1 MAQCQLFAILFIFN
15 NKSINNL
22 VSNIKVIE
30 KVVFT
35 DVFYKDM
42 IFTKENVKYP
52 LFFKTFKIENENL
65 KLQKEMKKFWWLE
78 NNAYLCKKLEK
89 SSNYTSSHDR

>member
-65 KLQKEMKKFWWLE
+65 KLQKEMEMFWWLE

>member
-1 MAQCQLFAILFIFN
+1 MCFYWNGRQAGALYNQSCKAYFMAQCQLFAILFIFN

-42 IFTKENVKYP
+42 IFTKENVKHP
-52 LFFKTFKIENENL
+52 LFFKNFKIENENL
-65 KLQKEMKKFWWLE
+65 KLQKEMEMF
-78 NNAYLCKKLEK
+78 
-89 SSNYTSSHDR
+89 

>member
-30 KVVFT
+30 IVVFT
-35 DVFYKDM
+35 DIFYKDM
-42 IFTKENVKYP
+42 VFIKENVKQ
-52 LFFKTFKIENENL
+52 LSFFKTFKIENENL
-65 KLQKEMKKFWWLE
+65 KLQKEMEMF
-78 NNAYLCKKLEK
+78 
-89 SSNYTSSHDR
+89 

>member
-35 DVFYKDM
+35 DIFYKDM
-42 IFTKENVKYP
+42 IFTKENVKHP
-52 LFFKTFKIENENL
+52 LSFKTFKIENENL
-65 KLQKEMKKFWWLE
+65 KLQKEMKKF
-78 NNAYLCKKLEK
+78 
-89 SSNYTSSHDR
+89 

>member
-35 DVFYKDM
+35 VIFYKDM
-42 IFTKENVKYP
+42 IFAKENVKHP
-52 LFFKTFKIENENL
+52 LLFKTFKIENENL
-65 KLQKEMKKFWWLE
+65 KLQKEMEMFWWLE
-78 NNAYLCKKLEK
+78 NNAYLCKKLEQ

>member
-30 KVVFT
+30 KVAFT
-35 DVFYKDM
+35 DIFYKDM
-42 IFTKENVKYP
+42 VFTKENVKY
-52 LFFKTFKIENENL
+52 LSSFKTFKIENENL
-65 KLQKEMKKFWWLE
+65 KLQKEMKML
-78 NNAYLCKKLEK
+78 
-89 SSNYTSSHDR
+89 

>member
-35 DVFYKDM
+35 DIFYKDM
-42 IFTKENVKYP
+42 VFTKENVKYLSP
-52 LFFKTFKIENENL
+52 LKTFKIENENL
-65 KLQKEMKKFWWLE
+65 KLQKEMKKF
-78 NNAYLCKKLEK
+78 
-89 SSNYTSSHDR
+89 

>member
-30 KVVFT
+30 IVVFT
-35 DVFYKDM
+35 DIFYKDM
-42 IFTKENVKYP
+42 VFTKENVKQL

-65 KLQKEMKKFWWLE
+65 KLQKEMEMF
-78 NNAYLCKKLEK
+78 
-89 SSNYTSSHDR
+89 

>member
-35 DVFYKDM
+35 DIFYKDM
-42 IFTKENVKYP
+42 VFTKENVKY
-52 LFFKTFKIENENL
+52 LSSFKTFKIENENL
-65 KLQKEMKKFWWLE
+65 KLQKETEMF
-78 NNAYLCKKLEK
+78 
-89 SSNYTSSHDR
+89 

>member
-35 DVFYKDM
+35 DILYKDTV
-42 IFTKENVKYP
+42 FTKENVKHLLP
-52 LFFKTFKIENENL
+52 IKTFKIENENL
-65 KLQKEMKKFWWLE
+65 KLQKEMKML
-78 NNAYLCKKLEK
+78 
-89 SSNYTSSHDR
+89 

>member
-35 DVFYKDM
+35 DIFYKDM
-42 IFTKENVKYP
+42 IFTKENVKHP
-52 LFFKTFKIENENL
+52 LPFKTFKIENENL
-65 KLQKEMKKFWWLE
+65 KLQKEMEMF
-78 NNAYLCKKLEK
+78 
-89 SSNYTSSHDR
+89 

>member
-35 DVFYKDM
+35 DIFYKDM
-42 IFTKENVKYP
+42 VFIKENVKQ
-52 LFFKTFKIENENL
+52 LSFFKTFKIENENL
-65 KLQKEMKKFWWLE
+65 KLQKEMEMF
-78 NNAYLCKKLEK
+78 
-89 SSNYTSSHDR
+89 

>member
-30 KVVFT
+30 KVAFT
-35 DVFYKDM
+35 DIFYKDM
-42 IFTKENVKYP
+42 IFTKENVK
-52 LFFKTFKIENENL
+52 
-65 KLQKEMKKFWWLE
+65 
-78 NNAYLCKKLEK
+78 
-89 SSNYTSSHDR
+89 TSFTL

>member
-15 NKSINNL
+15 NKPINNL

-35 DVFYKDM
+35 DIFYKDM
-42 IFTKENVKYP
+42 IFTKENVKCP
-52 LFFKTFKIENENL
+52 LLFKTFKIENENL
-65 KLQKEMKKFWWLE
+65 KLQKEMEMF
-78 NNAYLCKKLEK
+78 
-89 SSNYTSSHDR
+89 

>member
-1 MAQCQLFAILFIFN
+1 LFVFN

-42 IFTKENVKYP
+42 VFTKENVKHP
-52 LFFKTFKIENENL
+52 LFFKNFKIENENL
-65 KLQKEMKKFWWLE
+65 KLQKEMEMF
-78 NNAYLCKKLEK
+78 
-89 SSNYTSSHDR
+89 

>member
-30 KVVFT
+30 KVVFI
-35 DVFYKDM
+35 YKDM
-42 IFTKENVKYP
+42 IFTKENVKHP
-52 LFFKTFKIENENL
+52 LLFKAFKIENENL
-65 KLQKEMKKFWWLE
+65 KLQKEMEMF
-78 NNAYLCKKLEK
+78 
-89 SSNYTSSHDR
+89 

>member
-30 KVVFT
+30 IVVFT
-35 DVFYKDM
+35 DIFYKDM
-42 IFTKENVKYP
+42 VFIKENVKQ
-52 LFFKTFKIENENL
+52 LSFFKTFKIENENL
-65 KLQKEMKKFWWLE
+65 KLQKETEMF
-78 NNAYLCKKLEK
+78 
-89 SSNYTSSHDR
+89 

>member
-35 DVFYKDM
+35 DIFYKDM
-42 IFTKENVKYP
+42 IFTKEKCKT
-52 LFFKTFKIENENL
+52 LFTL
-65 KLQKEMKKFWWLE
+65 
-78 NNAYLCKKLEK
+78 
-89 SSNYTSSHDR
+89 